1 MSNAF
6 AITRKKNKKTI
17 LLEHINIATK
27 LSKIV
32 AIYLVA
38 LLIIL

>member
-1 MSNAF
+1 MLDVF
-6 AITRKKNKKTI
+6 ATTWRKNKTTI
-17 LLEHINIATK
+17 LLEYIDAATR
-27 LSKIV
+27 LDKIV